1 MFLFDNPSYIG
12 YHICKENDMGLDN
25 YWMKNKEELGTIEG
39 EFKVCGGMLSGN
51 GNDSFRGKVYHRFV
65 EDVTEVSLYGDRD
78 TNEIPIETVKKM
90 ADDLEATEWRDSYIE
105 NYDIE
110 EEEFRDLVRMF
121 RLHADAGHYLVS
133 SW

>member
-1 MFLFDNPSYIG
+1 
-12 YHICKENDMGLDN
+12 MGLDN

-39 EFKVCGGMLSGN
+39 EFKICGGMLSGN

-78 TNEIPIETVKKM
+78 TNEIPLETVKKM

-110 EEEFRDLVRMF
+110 EQEFKDLVRMF

>member
-1 MFLFDNPSYIG
+1 
-12 YHICKENDMGLDN
+12 MGLNN
-25 YWMKNKEELGTIEG
+25 YWMKNKEELGEVEG
-39 EFKVCGGMLSGN
+39 EFKICGGMLSGN
-51 GNDSFRGKVYHRFV
+51 GNDSFRGKVYFRFI
-65 EDVTEVSLYGDRD
+65 EDVCNENLYD
-78 TNEIPIETVKKM
+78 EMIPNETVKQM

-110 EEEFRDLVRMF
+110 EEEFKDLVKMF

>member
-1 MFLFDNPSYIG
+1 
-12 YHICKENDMGLDN
+12 MGLDN
-25 YWMKNKEELGTIEG
+25 FWKKNKDEYGIVKAKL
-39 EFKVCGGMLSGN
+39 KVCGSMLN
-51 GNDSFRGKVYHRFV
+51 DEDDNNDSFRGKVYHRFI
-65 EDVTEVSLYGDRD
+65 EDVCNENLYV
-78 TNEIPIETVKKM
+78 EMIPNETVKQM

-110 EEEFRDLVRMF
+110 EEEFKDLVKMF

>member
-1 MFLFDNPSYIG
+1 
-12 YHICKENDMGLDN
+12 MGLDN

-39 EFKVCGGMLSGN
+39 EFKICGGMLSGN

-78 TNEIPIETVKKM
+78 TNEIPLETVKKM

-110 EEEFRDLVRMF
+110 EQEFKDLVRMF
-121 RLHADAGHYLVS
+121 RLHADAGHYLVA
-133 SW
+133 WY

>member
-1 MFLFDNPSYIG
+1 MFLFDNLYYIG
-12 YHICKENDMGLDN
+12 YHIYKENDMGLDN

-39 EFKVCGGMLSGN
+39 EFKVCGGMLSGH

-110 EEEFRDLVRMF
+110 EEEFRDLVKMF

>member
-1 MFLFDNPSYIG
+1 
-12 YHICKENDMGLDN
+12 MGLDN

-39 EFKVCGGMLSGN
+39 EFKVCGGMLSGH

-90 ADDLEATEWRDSYIE
+90 ADDLEATEWRDSYLE

>member
-1 MFLFDNPSYIG
+1 
-12 YHICKENDMGLDN
+12 MGLDN

-39 EFKVCGGMLSGN
+39 EFKVCGGMLSGH

-121 RLHADAGHYLVS
+121 RLHADAGHYIVS

>member
-1 MFLFDNPSYIG
+1 
-12 YHICKENDMGLDN
+12 MGLDN

-39 EFKVCGGMLSGN
+39 EFKVCGGMLSGH

>member
-1 MFLFDNPSYIG
+1 
-12 YHICKENDMGLDN
+12 MGLDN
-25 YWMKNKEELGTIEG
+25 YWMKNKEELGEVEG
-39 EFKVCGGMLSGN
+39 EFKICGGMLSGH
-51 GNDSFRGKVYHRFV
+51 GNDSFRGKVYFRFI
-65 EDVTEVSLYGDRD
+65 EDVCNENLYD
-78 TNEIPIETVKKM
+78 EMIPNETVKQM

-110 EEEFRDLVRMF
+110 EEEFKDLVKMF